1 MFSGIIEQ
9 IAKIDK
15 LINTNKDSHII
26 LELDLSKVTLSVGDS
41 VAINGVC
48 LTVSSMENKFCR
60 FDISPETLKLT
71 AFKDLNPNDLVNIEF
86 PLTLNKFISGHI
98 TTGHVDSIGV
108 ISSVKKIVDSWE
120 ILLEV
125 EPSTLKNVI
134 HKGSITVDGVSLTVN
149 DISDNIISLM
159 IIPHTYQNT
168 IIKNY
173 KVGQKVNIEVDYIS
187 KHLEKLKND

>member
-15 LINTNKDSHII
+15 FINTNKDSHII
-26 LELDLSKVTLSVGDS
+26 LELDLSNVKLNLGDS

-48 LTVSSMENKFCR
+48 LTVSNMENKFCR

-71 AFKDLNPNDLVNIEF
+71 AFKDLNPNDAVNIEF

-125 EPSTLKNVI
+125 EPSILKNVI
-134 HKGSITVDGVSLTVN
+134 HKAL
-149 DISDNIISLM
+149 
-159 IIPHTYQNT
+159 
-168 IIKNY
+168 
-173 KVGQKVNIEVDYIS
+173 
-187 KHLEKLKND
+187 

>member
-9 IAKIDK
+9 TAKIDK

-26 LELDLSKVTLSVGDS
+26 LELDLSEVILTLGDS

-71 AFKDLNPNDLVNIEF
+71 AFKDLNLNDEVNIEF

-125 EPSTLKNVI
+125 EPSILKNVI
-134 HKGSITVDGVSLTVN
+134 
-149 DISDNIISLM
+149 
-159 IIPHTYQNT
+159 
-168 IIKNY
+168 
-173 KVGQKVNIEVDYIS
+173 
-187 KHLEKLKND
+187 

>member
-41 VAINGVC
+41 IAINGVC

-71 AFKDLNPNDLVNIEF
+71 AFKNLNPNDIVNIEF

-98 TTGHVDSIGV
+98 TTGHIDSIGIV
-108 ISSVKKIVDSWE
+108 SSVKKIVDSWE
-120 ILLEV
+120 VLLEV
-125 EPSTLKNVI
+125 ESSILHNII
-134 HKGSITVDGVSLTVN
+134 HKGSIAVDGVSLTVN
-149 DISDNIISLM
+149 NISDNTIFLM
-159 IIPHTYQNT
+159 IIPHTYKNT